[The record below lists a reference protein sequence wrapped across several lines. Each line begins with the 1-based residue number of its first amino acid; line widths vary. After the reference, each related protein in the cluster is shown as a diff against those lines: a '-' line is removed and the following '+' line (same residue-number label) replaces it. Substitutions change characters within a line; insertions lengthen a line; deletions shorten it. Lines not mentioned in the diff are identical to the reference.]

1 MSSYT
6 PESVRQDSVA
16 TPIYTLLIP
25 LLIGKNNAY
34 VNKNYEI
41 YFRTLR
47 SLFRHLAPRIKSEK
61 EKSDIRDSL
70 DKIEKVIMNSPDGR
84 YEQRIYLENHLFDII
99 KILERIDEKLMY
111 IIDTIFY
118 EERKSMT
125 LDSDGNVF
133 EDVAQ

>member
-1 MSSYT
+1 MGSYT
-6 PESVRQDSVA
+6 PESMRQDAVA

-25 LLIGKNNAY
+25 LLVEKNRAY
-34 VNKNYEI
+34 VYKNYEI

-61 EKSDIRDSL
+61 EKNEIRDSL
-70 DKIEKVIMNSPDGR
+70 DKIEKLILNSPDGK
-84 YEQRIYLENHLFDII
+84 YEQRIYIENHLLDII
-99 KILERIDEKLMY
+99 KILENIDEKLMF

-125 LDSDGNVF
+125 LDGDGNVF
-133 EDVAQ
+133 EDIAQ